1 MKDQL
6 QAAMKEIDAL
16 NKSDGVDMKGKKYT
30 TVAMRVEVFR
40 KYFPDYSVNTRV
52 TVDDGKRVIVVA
64 EIYPPGAERP
74 IATGIAEEIRGSTN
88 VNRTS
93 AVENCAT
100 SSVGRALAV
109 LGLHGGEFASDF
121 EIDLAKQNGAT
132 MDMNEAIQA
141 AKEAEQEEDEV
152 MQDLQQASDDFPDE
166 EAEGTSNK
174 NDDIFQSFVDRM
186 VKEFKFA
193 KSIGQM
199 NAVFA
204 KEQANYKRLKAERPA
219 MALII
224 ADAYEQKER
233 KLDGKN

>member
-6 QAAMKEIDAL
+6 QVAMKEIDAL

-40 KYFPDYSVNTRV
+40 KHFPDYSVNTRV

-121 EIDLAKQNGAT
+121 EIDLAKQNGTT
-132 MDMNEAIQA
+132 MDMNEAVQA

-152 MQDLQQASDDFPDE
+152 MEDLQQASDNFPEDV
-166 EAEGTSNK
+166 EAEKTPGK
-174 NDDIFQSFVDRM
+174 NDDIFQKFVDRM
-186 VKEFKFA
+186 VADFKFS

-199 NAVFA
+199 NAIFA
-204 KEQANYKRLKAERPA
+204 KEQANYKRLKAEAPA
-219 MALII
+219 MAQII
-224 ADAYEQKER
+224 ADKYEEMENKLR
-233 KLDGKN
+233 K